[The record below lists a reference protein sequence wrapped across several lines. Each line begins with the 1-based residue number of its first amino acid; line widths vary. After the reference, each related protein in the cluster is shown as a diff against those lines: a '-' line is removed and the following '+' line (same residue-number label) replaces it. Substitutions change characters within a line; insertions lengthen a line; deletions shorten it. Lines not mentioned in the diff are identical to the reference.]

1 MVYSGRRV
9 GAGGGVSAGVGEG
22 DDVGVG
28 GGVAAGVGAT
38 VGAAESV
45 GGGCG
50 AMAGVDNL
58 PTSHTAP
65 PMSRPARHS
74 VRIIHLSDFCNI
86 CPPLPR

>member
-1 MVYSGRRV
+1 MPDNNGYFGRERYEQP
-9 GAGGGVSAGVGEG
+9 A
-22 DDVGVG
+22 
-28 GGVAAGVGAT
+28 
-38 VGAAESV
+38 GAAESV
-45 GGGCG
+45 GEGCG